1 MKSRH
6 ITCCLLL
13 VATYLSTGMPALAE
27 STSGGSTPTV
37 DAIVEK
43 TNCVAYYQG
52 NTGRSDVLIAIT
64 DGRGGE
70 RMRQATM
77 LRMDTGADTCGSQKS
92 YVYFQRPADLN
103 KTAFLVWKNPGK
115 ADDRWL
121 YLPALDL
128 VKRIADSDKRTSF
141 VGSHFFYEDV
151 TGRDIH
157 DDTHVLA
164 ETNDKYY
171 VLENTPKDPAS
182 VEFTRF
188 TMWIDRSNYVPV
200 KVEYYD
206 RSGAMYRTYEALAVE
221 TIQGYPTVTRA
232 RISDTHIKGETT
244 ITFSNVRYDVDLDE
258 NIFAERY
265 LRNPP
270 RKYLQ

>member
-6 ITCCLLL
+6 TPCYLLL
-13 VATYLSTGMPALAE
+13 VMAFLLIGTPVLAE
-27 STSGGSTPTV
+27 TPPAENTLTV

-43 TNCVAYYQG
+43 TNCVAYYQADS
-52 NTGRSDVLIAIT
+52 GRSDVLIVIK
-64 DGRGGE
+64 DGKGDE

-77 LRMDTGADTCGSQKS
+77 LRKDTGSEDCGTQKS
-92 YVYFQRPADLN
+92 YVYFHRPADLN

-151 TGRDIH
+151 TGRDIN
-157 DDTHVLA
+157 DDVHKLA
-164 ETNDKYY
+164 ETNDQYY
-171 VLENTPKDPAS
+171 VLENTPKDPKS

-188 TMWIDRSNYVPV
+188 TMWIDRSNFVPM

-206 RSGAMYRTYEALAVE
+206 RSGASYRTYEALAVE

-232 RISDTHIKGETT
+232 RISDSHIKGETT
-244 ITFSNVRYDVDLDE
+244 ITFSNIRYDIDLE
-258 NIFAERY
+258 EKIFAERY

-270 RKYLQ
+270 RKHLQ